1 VWGLWNQNVSL
12 SQIADVGT
20 VLSFAA
26 KWHGERAVEFR
37 SVHHDGHGPMIARA
51 HQLLDEADAVCGW
64 NSKSFDV
71 KHLHREFIV
80 AGLGPPSGHVDI
92 DLLTVARKRFKFA
105 SNKLDYVAGRL
116 GVGSKVKHAGFEL
129 WLGCMAGDEAA
140 WRKMR
145 AYNIQDVRLTEKL
158 YDRLLPWITTH
169 PHRGLFGGPRA
180 GCPRCESLDNQQRG
194 YRVTATGRYIKYRCN
209 GCKGYFTGTHRV
221 EAVHHRAA

>member
-1 VWGLWNQNVSL
+1 
-12 SQIADVGT
+12 
-20 VLSFAA
+20 
-26 KWHGERAVEFR
+26 
-37 SVHHDGHGPMIARA
+37 
-51 HQLLDEADAVCGW
+51 
-64 NSKSFDV
+64 
-71 KHLHREFIV
+71 LHREFIV